1 MGRRLFLHTCLRSQK
16 SHAGSAGWFLVCD
29 LDYFKHINDKYG
41 HSVGD
46 EVLKQFAEH
55 LQNTFRF
62 CGSVGRIGGDEFV
75 LLCPA
80 RQPEELAESLAAF
93 CDTIREM
100 GYEVSVGVSESTD
113 RQTLNETVNLSP
125 DQLEHLLTQFL
136 RDISGILEQVT
147 VSCSIGAYRFVF
159 PQEIKHLLTETDR
172 VLYQAK
178 ENGRA
183 CFVIEDST
191 EK

>member
-1 MGRRLFLHTCLRSQK
+1 MLDFADQLEHLLTQFLRDISDILRQVPHHQRVPVSAGDRHLLTEV
-16 SHAGSAGWFLVCD
+16 HAGAAGWFLVCD

-62 CGSVGRIGGDEFV
+62 CGFVGRIGGDEFAV
-75 LLCPA
+75 ML
-80 RQPEELAESLAAF
+80 
-93 CDTIREM
+93 DI
-100 GYEVSVGVSESTD
+100 D
-113 RQTLNETVNLSP
+113 LSQ

-178 ENGRA
+178 ANGRA
-183 CFVIEDST
+183 CFVMEDST